1 MSRTVHK
8 TSGGKLVHKC
18 RLKVLA
24 IAVAASLPLTS
35 VEALDVRE
43 AIGQA
48 LESNPQVLTELREV
62 DARERQVR
70 QALAGYYPKVDV
82 VAGYGFQERDPSGR
96 TFPSSPTRTRNELE
110 RREAQLNA
118 RQLVFDGFLTTNEYK
133 NQKSRHESAGH
144 RATSVGEDISL
155 EVVRVYTEVLK
166 QEAILN
172 LAKTTLAFHQDVY
185 AKMKDRYDSKVGSK
199 ADLDQISSRLALAKS
214 NLQTVSANLRDTR
227 INYQRVVGTFPSEG
241 ELKKPGSYRKYL
253 PKSVEDAIAR
263 AEGNH
268 PINKLA
274 NADLEAV
281 TFRYEQTKS
290 AFYPQFHVEL
300 ERDLNDN
307 IDGIERQVDDLTVM
321 LRMRYNIYNGRAD
334 QARKQEFAYL
344 VEKAKEIRNNA
355 RREIEQEVRL
365 AWVAHDTSKAQ
376 LPVFKDYV
384 ESAEGTKAAYEDQ
397 FDLGRRTLLD
407 LLNTENET
415 VNARRDLINTQYE
428 LVYNEYR
435 IFQSLGDLMYM
446 VGAKI

>member
-1 MSRTVHK
+1 
-8 TSGGKLVHKC
+8 L
-18 RLKVLA
+18 
-24 IAVAASLPLTS
+24 
-35 VEALDVRE
+35 
-43 AIGQA
+43 
-48 LESNPQVLTELREV
+48 
-62 DARERQVR
+62 
-70 QALAGYYPKVDV
+70 
-82 VAGYGFQERDPSGR
+82 
-96 TFPSSPTRTRNELE
+96 
-110 RREAQLNA
+110 
-118 RQLVFDGFLTTNEYK
+118 
-133 NQKSRHESAGH
+133 
-144 RATSVGEDISL
+144 
-155 EVVRVYTEVLK
+155 VRVYTEVLK